1 MDIGEERQAVNKAD
15 RNEENPKNKGSKAN
29 KEDMKS
35 RAASSELPVDL
46 ALPRLRDSLARNHPA
61 ILIAQPG
68 AGKTTR
74 VPPALLEEAWLE
86 GRKIVMLEP
95 RRLAAVSAADYI
107 AESLGEKTGERV
119 GYRIALDSRSGRET
133 QIEVVT
139 EGILTRMLQSDPSL
153 EEVGLLIFDEFHE
166 RNLQSDLG
174 LALALQS
181 RAVLREDLRIL
192 IMSATIDPE
201 PVSRVLGGA
210 DVIRSE
216 GRVYPVQTVH
226 LESSRELPL
235 ERKIAQAVRRAWAE
249 TDGGIL
255 VFLPGVREISRARE
269 ELVRGGGLTGADIL
283 ALHGGLS
290 REEQRRAVRSSADG
304 KRKIVLSTTLA
315 ESSITVDG
323 VTAVVDSGL
332 MRTQVFSPRTGM
344 SRLVTLTESLE
355 SADQRRGRAGRTAP
369 GICYRLWSPE
379 EERGMPAARIPE
391 LLQSDLAP
399 LALELAAWGVRHPA
413 ELDWIDTP
421 PEAGYAEAQN
431 LLRRLHALGED
442 GAITAEGRAMSALG
456 VHPRLA
462 RMIRRAAGF
471 GPGALACA
479 CDLAALLQEQA
490 SAPAPSGGAVTDAA
504 SLLPRLEALRAA
516 SRRGSSGALRTP
528 EDRAAERAARL
539 RRIAG
544 APPGPAGEAGMA
556 GLLLAYAFPDRVGRR
571 RGSGRFLLSGGRGA
585 YVPER
590 ELLSREE
597 YLVAADIDDQ
607 GTEGRIWLA
616 APLEPADLELFA
628 AEEGVEE
635 IRVEWDAEREAV
647 SALRVRRIGAVVLQS
662 VQAPSPS
669 DEAVGAALL
678 EGIRASEGRL
688 LPWTKEARGLQQRMV
703 FMHLADAEFPASD
716 DEALL
721 AELEE
726 WLLPYASGIRSAAQL
741 KKLNLAELLEQR
753 LSWEQ
758 RRSLDAEAPTRIAVP
773 SGSRIAVDYSDP
785 ERPFM
790 AVKLQ
795 EMFGQSDTP
804 RIGRGRVPVTVQLL
818 SPARRPVQITS
829 DLANFWKETY
839 FEVKKDLKGRYPKH
853 YWPDDPNGAEATRH
867 VRPRN

>member
-1 MDIGEERQAVNKAD
+1 M
-15 RNEENPKNKGSKAN
+15 N
-29 KEDMKS
+29 KEQERNREKDPQTGRPPEGSGTREKG
-35 RAASSELPVDL
+35 AGALPVDA
-46 ALPRLRDSLARNHPA
+46 ALPELKRSLAANRPA

-74 VPPALLEEAWLE
+74 VPPALLNEPWLN

-107 AESLGEKTGERV
+107 AESLGEKAGGTV
-119 GYRIALDSRSGRET
+119 GYRIALDSKSGPNT
-133 QIEVVT
+133 AVEVVT

-153 EEVGLLIFDEFHE
+153 EDVGLVIFDEFHE
-166 RNLQSDLG
+166 RNLQGDLG

-210 DVIRSE
+210 DIVRSE
-216 GRVYPVQTVH
+216 GRVYPVETVH
-226 LESSRELPL
+226 LAGSRDAAL
-235 ERKIAQAVRRAWAE
+235 ERRAAQAVRRAWEE
-249 TDGGIL
+249 TEGGIL
-255 VFLPGVREISRARE
+255 VFLPGVREIARARE
-269 ELVRGGGLTGADIL
+269 ELVRGGGLQEADIL
-283 ALHGGLS
+283 PLHGGLS
-290 REEQRRAVRSSADG
+290 REEQRRAVRASSAG

-315 ESSITVDG
+315 ESSITVEG

-332 MRTQVFSPRTGM
+332 IRTQTFSPRTGM

-369 GICYRLWSPE
+369 GVCYRLWSRE
-379 EERGMPAARIPE
+379 EEAGMPAARVPE
-391 LLQSDLAP
+391 VLQSDLAP
-399 LALELAAWGVRHPA
+399 LALELAAWGVRHPG
-413 ELDWIDTP
+413 ELDWIDMP
-421 PEAGYAEAQN
+421 PDAGYAEAQA
-431 LLRRLHALGED
+431 LLRRLHALDEG
-442 GAITAEGRAMSALG
+442 GVITAEGRAMSVLG

-462 RMIRRAAGF
+462 RMIRRAIGL
-471 GPGALACA
+471 GLGALA

-490 SAPAPSGGAVTDAA
+490 SSPAPSVGAVTDAV

-516 SRRGSSGALRTP
+516 SRAGASGGLRTP

-544 APPGPAGEAGMA
+544 AADGPYGDAGRA

-571 RGSGRFLLSGGRGA
+571 RGGGRFLLSGGRGA

-607 GTEGRIWLA
+607 GAEGRIWLA
-616 APLEPADLELFA
+616 APLEPGDLELFA
-628 AEEGVEE
+628 AEEGAEE

-647 SALRVRRIGAVVLQS
+647 SALRIRRIGAVVLKS
-662 VQAPSPS
+662 GQASSP
-669 DEAVGAALL
+669 DEEEVAAALL
-678 EGIRASEGRL
+678 AGIRGSEGRL
-688 LPWTKEARGLQQRMV
+688 LPWSREARELQHRMM
-703 FMHLADAEFPASD
+703 FMHLADPEFPASD
-716 DEALL
+716 DAALL
-721 AELEE
+721 EGLEE
-726 WLLPYASGIRSAAQL
+726 WLLPYVSGIRSASQL
-741 KKLNLAELLEQR
+741 KKLDMAQLLERR
-753 LSWEQ
+753 LTWEQ
-758 RRSLDAEAPTRIAVP
+758 RRTLDAEAPVRLSVP
-773 SGSRIAVDYSDP
+773 SGSRIAVDYGDP

-795 EMFGQSDTP
+795 EMFGQTQTP
-804 RIGRGRVPVTVQLL
+804 RIGRGRIPVTVQLL

-867 VRPRN
+867 VRPRK